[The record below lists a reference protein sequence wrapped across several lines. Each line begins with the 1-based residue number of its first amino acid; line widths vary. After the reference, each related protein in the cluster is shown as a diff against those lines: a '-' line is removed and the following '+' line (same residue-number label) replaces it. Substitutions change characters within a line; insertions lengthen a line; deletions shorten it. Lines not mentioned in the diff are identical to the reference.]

1 VEVIIKIRNRAFR
14 IFRVI
19 ATMAAAQGLSSVEDQ
34 LQQLGSARALVL
46 TDPVYWPQVLHGI
59 LPIVSGPVVELR
71 RWGADFLA
79 ETFSTPVVEAG
90 EKLKLAVACL
100 DTMVRL
106 MDERESGILK
116 SVVQCSASVYPLI
129 FRYMYVHTAQLS
141 STGGFHQCPI
151 TPHPPLPPSAIPP
164 MGRKGR
170 KKRYAKCYYRDL
182 RSYCFYIS
190 PPLPFS
196 FFL

>member
-1 VEVIIKIRNRAFR
+1 MEVIIKIRNRALR
-14 IFRVI
+14 IFRII

-141 STGGFHQCPI
+141 STGGFHQW
-151 TPHPPLPPSAIPP
+151 PHYTTSPPSPFCNPP
-164 MGRKGR
+164 YGEKRE
-170 KKRYAKCYYRDL
+170 KKEICQIL
-182 RSYCFYIS
+182 
-190 PPLPFS
+190 L
-196 FFL
+196 

>member
-1 VEVIIKIRNRAFR
+1 
-14 IFRVI
+14 
-19 ATMAAAQGLSSVEDQ
+19 MAAAQGLSSVEDQ

-151 TPHPPLPPSAIPP
+151 TPHPPFPLLQSPLWGEKGEKRDMSNAIIETFGHIVSIYLLPSPS
-164 MGRKGR
+164 R
-170 KKRYAKCYYRDL
+170 
-182 RSYCFYIS
+182 
-190 PPLPFS
+190 
-196 FFL
+196 FFLDICRFVSFRLFVETPVY